1 MFGWSALVGVA
12 LDILVVGRTRHLVAL
27 DILVVGGTRHLVALD
42 ILVAGHALVGA
53 LAAAHVDRVSTL
65 RLVLLAHSNLP
76 VCYLV
81 VWQRLLGM

>member
-1 MFGWSALVGVA
+1 MA
-12 LDILVVGRTRHLVAL
+12 LDVLVASRAKLGMALDVIVAGRT
-27 DILVVGGTRHLVALD
+27 
-42 ILVAGHALVGA
+42 LVGA

-81 VWQRLLGM
+81 MWQRLLGM